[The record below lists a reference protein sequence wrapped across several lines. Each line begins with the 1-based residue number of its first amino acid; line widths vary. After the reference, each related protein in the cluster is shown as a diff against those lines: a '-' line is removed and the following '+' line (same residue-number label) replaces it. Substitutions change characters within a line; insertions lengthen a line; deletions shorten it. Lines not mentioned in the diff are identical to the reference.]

1 MKWIEW
7 ARELQAISQTGLHY
21 ATDQFDRE
29 RYGRIEAISSEILAS
44 HTNLSADEFLKLNAA
59 ELVMPPLKLMC
70 AGLSLKIQKFC

>member
-29 RYGRIEAISSEILAS
+29 RYRRIEAISSEILAN
-44 HTNLSADEFLKLNAA
+44 HTNISVDEFLELNAS
-59 ELVMPPLKLMC
+59 VI
-70 AGLSLKIQKFC
+70 SN